1 MADYYFS
8 FSKMLQGVPGSRK
21 YLGMELS
28 LPFKNSF
35 SKLLTG
41 KAFNSEN
48 THISIQS
55 LKRVAGTFKEDRRS
69 LGWNVGHWR
78 NEHGRECALS
88 WAANAS
94 AGGGSPVLL
103 PISVS
108 CAEGVLG
115 FRERPLTPVPVTTAP
130 LFAWGLRYIS
140 QPQHNRDHLVD
151 A

>member
-1 MADYYFS
+1 MADYCFS
-8 FSKMLQGVPGSRK
+8 FSKMLRGVPGSRK

-41 KAFNSEN
+41 KAFNSES
-48 THISIQS
+48 THLSVQS
-55 LKRVAGTFKEDRRS
+55 LKRVAGTFEETRSS
-69 LGWNVGHWR
+69 LGWNVGHR
-78 NEHGRECALS
+78 RKEHGRESALS

-103 PISVS
+103 PVSVS
-108 CAEGVLG
+108 CAEGILG

-130 LFAWGLRYIS
+130 LLAWGFGYIA
-140 QPQHNRDHLVD
+140 QP
-151 A
+151 